1 MIILPTDKFQRWVN
15 DLQKAQPVHPDQTKQ
30 TILSAMHPKRRKWPW
45 IVSAIAVA
53 MIIFGVSA
61 ATLPP
66 VQEVL
71 AKVPVIGK
79 LFQSAELTI
88 VANAGKLQ
96 GVNRTQSDNGVTI
109 KLKSAYVQGRTI
121 GVRGVVSGIDDHATT
136 SGRNIVYHLASK
148 SNHLH
153 MNKASWN
160 LQKDHA
166 YTFELVGNV
175 DHLASGRKIQVPLV
189 FTKMF
194 GKKINLRFNL
204 ELKAGKPVKVAFK
217 GQTSVSGYRIK
228 VLSAE
233 NFDGGIGSLR
243 LRVTKPVNERDYLFG
258 ISNIHINGSQKDYGL
273 GALGKHKSTKQ
284 SGIYEFQTVA
294 LPKKISSL
302 TFNAEVADWSKP
314 EIYALSELPN
324 QLKVP
329 NRAAMYQ
336 FQPAS
341 LHDNQLEF
349 NFTLSGTTS
358 SDRVLQNDDLP
369 YLMYLQL
376 ADTKREHAIVDE
388 YDTKGIGKNRIA
400 PILYWV
406 ESSHHFMAR
415 VDLSE
420 TPFKDKTLDELELV
434 VPSAFEKTRKLPTIT
449 IHNQK

>member
-1 MIILPTDKFQRWVN
+1 MPTDKFQRWVKN
-15 DLQKAQPVHPDQTKQ
+15 LQKAQPVHPDQTKQ
-30 TILSAMHPKRRKWPW
+30 TIFNAMHPKRRKWPL
-45 IVSAIAVA
+45 IVSTVAVA
-53 MIIFGVSA
+53 LIIFGVSA

-79 LFQSAELTI
+79 LFQSAESTI

-109 KLKSAYVQGRTI
+109 KLKSAYVQGKTI

-136 SGRNIVYHLASK
+136 SGRNIVYHLAKK
-148 SNHLH
+148 SNNIH

-166 YTFELVGNV
+166 YTFELVGNM
-175 DHLASGRKIQVPLV
+175 DHLAAERKIKVPLV
-189 FTKMF
+189 FTKMS

-233 NFDGGIGSLR
+233 NYDGGIGSLR
-243 LRVTKPVNERDYLFG
+243 IKVTKPVDEKDYLFG
-258 ISNIHINGSQKDYGL
+258 ISSIHVNGSQKDYGL

-284 SGIYEFQTVA
+284 SGVYEFRTVA
-294 LPKKISSL
+294 LPQKISTL
-302 TFNAEVADWSKP
+302 TFKAEIADWSKP
-314 EIYALSELPN
+314 KIYALSELPN

-329 NRAAMYQ
+329 SRAAMYQ

-341 LHDNQLEF
+341 LRDNQVEF
-349 NFTLSGTTS
+349 KFALSGVAT
-358 SDRVLQNDDLP
+358 SDRELQNDDLP

-376 ADTKREHAIVDE
+376 ADPELRKSVVDD
-388 YDTKGIGKNRIA
+388 YDAKGINKNRIA

-434 VPSAFEKTRKLPTIT
+434 VPTAFEKTRKLPTIT
-449 IHNQK
+449 IHNQE